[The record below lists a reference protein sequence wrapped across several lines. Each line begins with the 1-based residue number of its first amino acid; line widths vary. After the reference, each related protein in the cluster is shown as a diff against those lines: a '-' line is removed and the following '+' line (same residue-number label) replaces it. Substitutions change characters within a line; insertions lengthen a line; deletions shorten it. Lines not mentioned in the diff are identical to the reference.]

1 VRAVC
6 VILARVNARVC
17 VYDEIGKKIYSVVF
31 ERRRYA
37 LRGKK
42 STFTTFLKM
51 IKEADL
57 PVSNFLW
64 CDEFCGRR
72 QFFFL
77 FLSPLS
83 FLSLSCER
91 FNKFTCVYSTCAYIN
106 LYTAFLLNCYKS
118 TA

>member
-42 STFTTFLKM
+42 ARL
-51 IKEADL
+51 
-57 PVSNFLW
+57 
-64 CDEFCGRR
+64 
-72 QFFFL
+72 
-77 FLSPLS
+77 
-83 FLSLSCER
+83 
-91 FNKFTCVYSTCAYIN
+91 
-106 LYTAFLLNCYKS
+106 
-118 TA
+118 